1 MNDQLI
7 LHHNEKEQCI
17 IVVNIFFG
25 VIPLYPVAN
34 ITAIEPRK
42 IFQKFIFAFFFS
54 YELVYDKETVLST
67 KVSLICFI
75 GMKALSEPQKNLQ
88 F

>member
-42 IFQKFIFAFFFS
+42 IFQKFIFAFFFPMNWFMI
-54 YELVYDKETVLST
+54 K
-67 KVSLICFI
+67 KRFCQQRFH
-75 GMKALSEPQKNLQ
+75 
-88 F
+88 